1 MLGEEQQ
8 HVEEATFY
16 LILGTMTVWS
26 FLGETLCNL
35 FNPALN
41 NPTHV
46 QVQFDEDNGVNAIP
60 LVKVFQSPL
69 DDNYSR

>member
-1 MLGEEQQ
+1 MLGDEQQ

-16 LILGTMTVWS
+16 LIRDTMTVWS

-35 FNPALN
+35 LNPALN
-41 NPTHV
+41 NATHV

-60 LVKVFQSPL
+60 VVKVFQPPL
-69 DDNYSR
+69 DDSFSR